1 MKHLF
6 TLVLVCLS
14 FITVAQS
21 KVNWMSWNEAV
32 EATKKEPKLILV
44 DTYTNWC
51 GWCKKMD
58 QTTFRNPVIVE
69 YLNEHYYAVKMN
81 AEMKDT
87 IDFNGYQ
94 FVNPNPKGRKSTH
107 QLAASLLDNKL
118 SYPSF
123 VVLNGNIER
132 MQILPGY
139 KSAKQFE
146 PIIRYF
152 AEGVPNGITY
162 DVYMKSFESLIPPKP
177 APATP

>member
-1 MKHLF
+1 MKLLF
-6 TLVLVCLS
+6 TLLVPVLISVSS
-14 FITVAQS
+14 FAQS

-32 EATKKEPKLILV
+32 TASTESPKMIFV
-44 DTYTNWC
+44 DTYTDWC

-58 QTTFRNPVIVE
+58 ASTFSDPVISK
-69 YLNEHYYAVKMN
+69 YMNENYYSVKMD

-94 FVNPNPKGRKSTH
+94 FVNPNPNGRRSTH

-123 VVLNGNIER
+123 VILTPKFER

-139 KSAKQFE
+139 KSAKDFE

-152 AEGVPNGITY
+152 VEGASKGVEFTE
-162 DVYMKSFESLIPPKP
+162 YMKGFSSLY
-177 APATP
+177 TQN

>member
-1 MKHLF
+1 MKLLF
-6 TLVLVCLS
+6 TLLVPVLISVSS
-14 FITVAQS
+14 FAQS

-32 EATKKEPKLILV
+32 TASTESPKMIFV
-44 DTYTNWC
+44 DTYTDWC

-58 QTTFRNPVIVE
+58 ASTFSDPVISK
-69 YLNEHYYAVKMN
+69 YMNENYYSVKMD

-94 FVNPNPKGRKSTH
+94 FVNPNPNGRRSTH

-123 VVLNGNIER
+123 VILTPKFER

-139 KSAKQFE
+139 KSAKDFE

-152 AEGVPNGITY
+152 VEGASQGVEFTE
-162 DVYMKSFESLIPPKP
+162 YMKGFSSLYTQI
-177 APATP
+177 